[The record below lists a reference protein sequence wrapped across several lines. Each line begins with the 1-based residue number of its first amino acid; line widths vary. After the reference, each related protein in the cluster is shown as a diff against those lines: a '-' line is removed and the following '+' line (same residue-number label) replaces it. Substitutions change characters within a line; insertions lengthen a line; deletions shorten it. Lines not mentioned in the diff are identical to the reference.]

1 MPKQKI
7 TKEMVVETAFQL
19 AREGGM
25 ERVQVKTIAA
35 RLGCSVQPIYS
46 YCQSMDGLRRDV
58 FRRVGGFVRDYLA
71 QNGGGFQS
79 TGRAFVRLARE
90 EPELFKLYTL
100 QPREEVACLDDLYR
114 AEASPGMAGAIAG
127 ELGLD
132 EEASRRLHLNM
143 MIYTIGLGTIF
154 SVSEPGIPAE
164 EIFTWQ
170 EQAYQ
175 AFLRQEKEDNPHAG

>member
-114 AEASPGMAGAIAG
+114 AEASPGMAGP
-127 ELGLD
+127 
-132 EEASRRLHLNM
+132 S
-143 MIYTIGLGTIF
+143 
-154 SVSEPGIPAE
+154 PGSWGWTRTRPGGFI
-164 EIFTWQ
+164 
-170 EQAYQ
+170 
-175 AFLRQEKEDNPHAG
+175 